1 MVRGVAAS
9 LGSGAICLAVTIFG
23 AGAGLVIGAPA
34 AAADAP
40 LRVEFLPVVSRETG
54 MEIELTGT
62 LEAIDSVELG
72 FRQSGRIS
80 EMLVNEG
87 DHFTIGQVLGRIDPL
102 QLQQSLNVAMAALA
116 AAEAAEQ
123 QARQAAERAQAMLD
137 RGVGTRAA
145 RDTARQTL
153 SEAETQIQQAQS
165 TLDQARRSVED
176 TELRAPFDGVVT
188 ARSGEPGQV
197 VGAAQSVLS
206 LAAGD
211 GIEAVFMTPDLP
223 ILNEVMGIAVA
234 LSTLDIVA
242 PPMTGKVTEIS
253 PLVDPTTGSVRV
265 RARVADAPEDID
277 LLGASV
283 RGKMMLGTGEAAEIP
298 WTALTSGQGKPC
310 VWVVGAGNRVELRA
324 VEISRFD
331 DGLVL
336 LSGGVTAGEIV
347 VGDGSQKL
355 YPGRE
360 VMAGNE

>member
-1 MVRGVAAS
+1 MVRGVAS
-9 LGSGAICLAVTIFG
+9 SWGSRAFCAALAAFG
-23 AGAGLVIGAPA
+23 AMPTA
-34 AAADAP
+34 AEQP
-40 LRVEFLPVVSRETG
+40 LRVEFLTVTPRETS
-54 MEIELTGT
+54 MQIELTGT
-62 LEAIDSVELG
+62 LEALDSVELG

-80 EMLVNEG
+80 EVLVNEG
-87 DHFTIGQVLGRIDPL
+87 DHFTAGQVLGRIDPL

-153 SEAETQIQQAQS
+153 SEAQTQIQQARS
-165 TLDQARRSVED
+165 TLEQARRSVED
-176 TELRAPFDGVVT
+176 TELRAPFNGVVT
-188 ARSGEPGQV
+188 ARTGEPGQV

-206 LAAGD
+206 LAANG

-223 ILNEVMGIAVA
+223 ILNEVMGIPVA
-234 LSTLDIVA
+234 LSALDIMA

-253 PLVDPTTGSVRV
+253 PLVDPATGSVRV
-265 RARVADAPEDID
+265 RARVSDAPKDFE

-283 RGKMMLGTGEAAEIP
+283 RGKMMLGTGEAVEIP
-298 WTALTSGQGKPC
+298 WTALTSGGEKPS
-310 VWVVGAGNRVELRA
+310 VWVVGEGSRVQLRP
-324 VEISRFD
+324 VDIVRFD
-331 DGLVL
+331 DGQVL
-336 LSGGVTAGEIV
+336 LSSGVTAGEVV
-347 VGDGSQKL
+347 VGEGSQKL